1 MYTCTCT
8 SIYIHVFQ
16 KHGKHKDRLPKVER
30 EQLIKRLNK
39 EQIGEKIK
47 AGFTKAESEILQSVI
62 SCYRFLCSFCF
73 FIASS
78 YSFCKWTGRFLCYWW
93 WELNFPVN
101 EIASMSLIKYQ
112 MLCCWQEIKS
122 RLAAAGTRAV
132 VAELNF
138 RTHVD
143 VCKVLR
149 RLSPAVPVCVYN
161 DSESPRII
169 CFCPNGQVR

>member
-16 KHGKHKDRLPKVER
+16 KHGKHNDRLPKVER
-30 EQLIKRLNK
+30 EQLIKRLK
-39 EQIGEKIK
+39 KAQIGEKIK
-47 AGFTKAESEILQSVI
+47 AGFTRVI
-62 SCYRFLCSFCF
+62 SCYTFLSLFCF

-78 YSFCKWTGRFLCYWW
+78 FSFCKWTGRFLCYWW

-122 RLAAAGTRAV
+122 RLAAAGTRTV
-132 VAELNF
+132 VAELSF
-138 RTHVD
+138 RTHVN
-143 VCKVLR
+143 VCKVLQ

-161 DSESPRII
+161 DSESPQIF

>member
-1 MYTCTCT
+1 MCTCTCT

-47 AGFTKAESEILQSVI
+47 AGYTRAESEILQSVI

-112 MLCCWQEIKS
+112 MLCCWQEINS
-122 RLAAAGTRAV
+122 RLAAAGTHAV

>member
-1 MYTCTCT
+1 MCTCTCT
-8 SIYIHVFQ
+8 SLYIHVFQ

-47 AGFTKAESEILQSVI
+47 AGFTKAESEILRSVI
-62 SCYRFLCSFCF
+62 ICCF

-101 EIASMSLIKYQ
+101 EIKYQ

-122 RLAAAGTRAV
+122 RLAAAGTCAV